1 MYANGVPKLW
11 TQTVETHRQEVRE
24 AILDA
29 TGHLVHSRGLLS
41 VTMSQIADATG
52 IGRATLYKYFP
63 DVEQVLA
70 AWHQRHVAGHLTELA
85 EIRDRSGEP
94 AARLR
99 AVLERY
105 AQICRQRRDHGG
117 GALAAVLHRS
127 EPVVGLQRELH
138 NLIAGLLGEAAA
150 AGVVRRDAPASELA
164 SYSVHAL
171 DAAGDTRSQAA
182 LTRLVNVIW
191 TGLTAPA
198 ESGSSDE

>member
-1 MYANGVPKLW
+1 LW
-11 TQTVETHRQEVRE
+11 TETVQTHRQEVRE

-29 TGHLVHSRGLLS
+29 TGELVQSRGLLS

-70 AWHQRHVAGHLTELA
+70 AWHQRHVAGHLAELA
-85 EIRDRSGEP
+85 EIGDRPGEP

-99 AVLERY
+99 AMLETY
-105 AQICRQRRDHGG
+105 ARICRERRDHGDTE
-117 GALAAVLHRS
+117 LAAVLHHG
-127 EPVVGLQRELH
+127 EPVAGLQRELQ

-150 AGVVRRDAPASELA
+150 AGVVRRDVPASELA

-171 DAAGDTRSQAA
+171 DAAGDTRSQTA
-182 LTRLVNVIW
+182 LTRLVNLIW
-191 TGLTAPA
+191 TGLTGPA